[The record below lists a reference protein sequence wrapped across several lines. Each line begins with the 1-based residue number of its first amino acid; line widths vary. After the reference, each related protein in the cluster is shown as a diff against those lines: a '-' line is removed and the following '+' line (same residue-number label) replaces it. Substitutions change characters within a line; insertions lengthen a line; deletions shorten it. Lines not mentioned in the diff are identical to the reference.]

1 MIGEDRPV
9 PKRMISMHRFAAV
22 SLLAVVAALSACGK
36 NDAKAPASP
45 ASAASSTTTELAK
58 PDPRNADQF
67 TYANYQ
73 DVVVTHLDLDLAVD
87 FAARALDGVATM
99 DVKRL
104 NPAAKSLALDT
115 NDLSIAKVETRAK
128 GVWSPASYALSGD
141 DPALGSK
148 LEIDLSEEADAV
160 RIAYRTAPGAEGLQ
174 WLEPAQT
181 AGRKHPFLY
190 TQNQSIFA
198 RTMAPVQDTPA
209 VRMTYSAHVKTPKDL
224 FAVMSAAQDKDGVRD
239 GDYRFDM
246 PQPVPAYLL
255 ALAVG
260 DIGFKPISETI
271 GVYAEPSLL
280 DAAAAEFADA
290 PAFERIASSFY
301 GPYRWGRYDML
312 VLPPSYPFGGM
323 ENPRLTF
330 LTPTVIAGDRSLV
343 NVVAHEIAHSWS
355 GNLVTNAT
363 WRDAWLNEGFT
374 SYVENRI
381 IEAHFGR
388 ERALM
393 EQALQLADTKRDIEG
408 AERPALTRLD
418 LPADLAH
425 PDDAF
430 SQVAYGKGQFFLTFL
445 EQRYGRPAF
454 DAFLKSYF
462 EHFAFRALRT
472 ADFRAYLDE
481 NLVQKFPGKT
491 TKAEIDAWID
501 GDGLPATTPIPAS
514 DAFARVDAAQKAWL
528 SGARLEDAV
537 RPSAW
542 TAQEWVRF
550 IETLPA
556 ETTKAQLAALDG
568 AFGLSSRSNAE
579 IASVWYLKSIK
590 AGYAGADKAM
600 EAFVTRVG
608 RGKYIYKIYA
618 ALKESGRKDD
628 AARIFAAAK
637 PGYHP
642 IAQRRVEDIL
652 AK

>member
-1 MIGEDRPV
+1 MNT
-9 PKRMISMHRFAAV
+9 FAAA
-22 SLLAVVAALSACGK
+22 SLVALAAALAACGK
-36 NDAKAPASP
+36 KEGPAHAKIESQTP
-45 ASAASSTTTELAK
+45 SAAASTEIAR

-73 DVVVTHLDLDLAVD
+73 DVVVTHLDLDIDVD
-87 FAARALDGVATM
+87 FATKTLGGVATL
-99 DVKRL
+99 DLKRL
-104 NPAAKSLALDT
+104 DPAVKSVALDT
-115 NDLSIAKVETRAK
+115 NDLSIAKVESRVK
-128 GVWSPASYALSGD
+128 GAWSVAAYTLSGD

-148 LEIDLSEEADAV
+148 LEIALAPDADAV

-174 WLEPAQT
+174 WLDPVQT
-181 AGRKHPFLY
+181 AGKKRPFLY

-209 VRMTYSAHVKTPKDL
+209 VRMTYAAHVKTPKDL
-224 FAVMSAAQDKDGVRD
+224 FAVMSAAQDKDGMRD

-280 DAAAAEFADA
+280 DAAAAEFSDT
-290 PAFERIASSFY
+290 PAFEKIASGLY

-330 LTPTVIAGDRSLV
+330 LTPTLISGDKSLV
-343 NVVAHEIAHSWS
+343 NVVAHELAHSWS

-388 ERALM
+388 ERAQM
-393 EQALQLADTKRDIEG
+393 EQALQLADTQRDIKD

-430 SQVAYGKGQFFLTFL
+430 SQVAYGKGQFFLIFL
-445 EQRYGRPAF
+445 EERFGRQAF

-462 EHFAFRALRT
+462 EHFAFRAVRT
-472 ADFRAYLDE
+472 ADFRSYLE
-481 NLVQKFPGKT
+481 EKLIAQIPGRVT
-491 TKAEIDAWID
+491 NAELDAWIE
-501 GDGLPATTPIPAS
+501 GDGMPATTPQPES
-514 DAFARVDAAQKAWL
+514 DAFKKVDAAQAAWL
-528 SGARLEDAV
+528 GGANLQGAV
-537 RPSAW
+537 KPAAW
-542 TAQEWVRF
+542 TTQEWVRF
-550 IETLPA
+550 IDTLPA
-556 ETTKAQLAALDG
+556 ATTKEQLASLDG
-568 AFGLSSRSNAE
+568 AFSVSAKGNAE
-579 IASVWYLKSIK
+579 IAAAWYLKTIA
-590 AGYAGADKAM
+590 AGYAGADPAM

-608 RGKYIYKIYA
+608 RGKYIYKIYT
-618 ALKESGRKDD
+618 ALKAAGRKDD

-637 PGYHP
+637 AGYHP
-642 IAQRRVEDIL
+642 IAQRRIEEIL

>member
-1 MIGEDRPV
+1 M
-9 PKRMISMHRFAAV
+9 
-22 SLLAVVAALSACGK
+22 
-36 NDAKAPASP
+36 
-45 ASAASSTTTELAK
+45 
-58 PDPRNADQF
+58 
-67 TYANYQ
+67 
-73 DVVVTHLDLDLAVD
+73 
-87 FAARALDGVATM
+87 
-99 DVKRL
+99 
-104 NPAAKSLALDT
+104 
-115 NDLSIAKVETRAK
+115 
-128 GVWSPASYALSGD
+128 
-141 DPALGSK
+141 
-148 LEIDLSEEADAV
+148 

-174 WLEPAQT
+174 WLDPVQT
-181 AGRKHPFLY
+181 AGKKRPFLY

-209 VRMTYSAHVKTPKDL
+209 VRMTYAAHVKTPKDL
-224 FAVMSAAQDKDGVRD
+224 FAVMSAAQDKDGMRD

-280 DAAAAEFADA
+280 DAAAAEFSDT
-290 PAFERIASSFY
+290 PAFEKIASGLY

-330 LTPTVIAGDRSLV
+330 LTPTLISGDKSLV
-343 NVVAHEIAHSWS
+343 NVVAHELAHSWS

-388 ERALM
+388 ERAQM
-393 EQALQLADTKRDIEG
+393 EQALQLADTQRDIKD

-430 SQVAYGKGQFFLTFL
+430 SQVAYGKGQFFLIFL
-445 EQRYGRPAF
+445 EQRFGRPAF

-462 EHFAFRALRT
+462 EHFAFRAVRT
-472 ADFRAYLDE
+472 ADFRSYLE
-481 NLVQKFPGKT
+481 EKLIAQNPGKVT
-491 TKAEIDAWID
+491 NAELDAWIE
-501 GDGLPATTPIPAS
+501 GDGMPATTPQPES
-514 DAFARVDAAQKAWL
+514 DAFKKVDAAQAAWL
-528 SGARLEDAV
+528 GGANLQGAV
-537 RPSAW
+537 KPAAW
-542 TAQEWVRF
+542 TTQEWVRF
-550 IETLPA
+550 IDTLPA
-556 ETTKAQLAALDG
+556 ATTKEQLAALDA
-568 AFGLSSRSNAE
+568 AFGVSAKGNAE
-579 IASVWYLKSIK
+579 IAAAWYLKTIA
-590 AGYAGADKAM
+590 AGYAGADPAM
-600 EAFVTRVG
+600 EAFVARVG
-608 RGKYIYKIYA
+608 RGKYIYKIYT
-618 ALKESGRKDD
+618 ALKAAGRKDD

-637 PGYHP
+637 AGYHP
-642 IAQRRVEDIL
+642 IAQRRIEEIL

>member
-1 MIGEDRPV
+1 MT
-9 PKRMISMHRFAAV
+9 RFAAA
-22 SLLAVVAALSACGK
+22 SLVALAAALAACGK
-36 NDAKAPASP
+36 KEGPAHAKIESQTP
-45 ASAASSTTTELAK
+45 SAAASTEIAR

-73 DVVVTHLDLDLAVD
+73 DVVVTHLDLDIDVD
-87 FAARALDGVATM
+87 FATKTLGGVATL
-99 DVKRL
+99 DLKRL
-104 NPAAKSLALDT
+104 DPAVKSVALDT
-115 NDLSIAKVETRAK
+115 NDLSIAKVESRVK
-128 GVWSPASYALSGD
+128 GAWSVAAYTLSGD

-148 LEIDLSEEADAV
+148 LEIALAPDADAV

-174 WLEPAQT
+174 WLDPVQT
-181 AGRKHPFLY
+181 AGKKRPFLY

-209 VRMTYSAHVKTPKDL
+209 VRMTYAAHVKTPKDL
-224 FAVMSAAQDKDGVRD
+224 FAVMSAAQDKDGMRD

-280 DAAAAEFADA
+280 DAAAAEFSDT
-290 PAFERIASSFY
+290 PAFEKIASGLY

-330 LTPTVIAGDRSLV
+330 LTPTLISGDKSLV
-343 NVVAHEIAHSWS
+343 NVVAHELAHSWS

-388 ERALM
+388 ERAQM
-393 EQALQLADTKRDIEG
+393 EQALQLADTQRDIKD

-430 SQVAYGKGQFFLTFL
+430 SQVAYGKGQFFLIFL
-445 EQRYGRPAF
+445 EERFGRQAF

-462 EHFAFRALRT
+462 EHFAFRAVRT
-472 ADFRAYLDE
+472 ADFRSYLE
-481 NLVQKFPGKT
+481 EKLIAQIPGRVT
-491 TKAEIDAWID
+491 NAELDAWIE
-501 GDGLPATTPIPAS
+501 GDGMPATTPQPES
-514 DAFARVDAAQKAWL
+514 DAFKKVDAAQAAWL
-528 SGARLEDAV
+528 GGANLQGAV
-537 RPSAW
+537 KPAAW
-542 TAQEWVRF
+542 TTQEWVRF
-550 IETLPA
+550 IDTLPA
-556 ETTKAQLAALDG
+556 ATTKEQLASLDG
-568 AFGLSSRSNAE
+568 AFSVSAKGNAE
-579 IASVWYLKSIK
+579 IAAAWYLKTIA
-590 AGYAGADKAM
+590 AGYAGADPAM

-608 RGKYIYKIYA
+608 RGKYIYKIYT
-618 ALKESGRKDD
+618 ALKAAGRKDD

-637 PGYHP
+637 AGYHP
-642 IAQRRVEDIL
+642 IAQRRIEEIL

>member
-1 MIGEDRPV
+1 MT
-9 PKRMISMHRFAAV
+9 RFAAA
-22 SLLAVVAALSACGK
+22 SLVALAAALAACGK
-36 NDAKAPASP
+36 KEGPAHAKIESQTP
-45 ASAASSTTTELAK
+45 SAAASTEIAR
-58 PDPRNADQF
+58 PNPRNADQF

-73 DVVVTHLDLDLAVD
+73 DVVVTHLDLDIDVD
-87 FAARALDGVATM
+87 FATKTLGGVATL
-99 DVKRL
+99 DLKRL
-104 NPAAKSLALDT
+104 DPAAASVALDT
-115 NDLSIAKVETRAK
+115 NDLSIAKVESRVK
-128 GVWSPASYALSGD
+128 GAWSVAAYTLSGD

-148 LEIDLSEEADAV
+148 LEIALAPDADAV

-174 WLEPAQT
+174 WLDPVQT
-181 AGRKHPFLY
+181 AGKKRPFLY

-209 VRMTYSAHVKTPKDL
+209 VRMTYAAHVKTPKDL
-224 FAVMSAAQDKDGVRD
+224 FAVMSAAQDKDGMRD

-280 DAAAAEFADA
+280 DAAAAEFSDT
-290 PAFERIASSFY
+290 PAFEKIASGLY

-330 LTPTVIAGDRSLV
+330 LTPTLISGDKSLV
-343 NVVAHEIAHSWS
+343 NVVAHELAHSWS

-388 ERALM
+388 ERAQM
-393 EQALQLADTKRDIEG
+393 EQALQLADTQRDIKD

-430 SQVAYGKGQFFLTFL
+430 SQVAYGKGQFFLIFL
-445 EQRYGRPAF
+445 EQRFGRPAF

-462 EHFAFRALRT
+462 EHFAFRAVRT
-472 ADFRAYLDE
+472 ADFRSYLE
-481 NLVQKFPGKT
+481 EKLIAQNPGKVT
-491 TKAEIDAWID
+491 NAELDAWIE
-501 GDGLPATTPIPAS
+501 GDGMPATTPQPES
-514 DAFARVDAAQKAWL
+514 DAFKKVDAAQAAWL
-528 SGARLEDAV
+528 GGANLQGAV
-537 RPSAW
+537 KPAAW
-542 TAQEWVRF
+542 TTQEWVRF
-550 IETLPA
+550 IDTLPA
-556 ETTKAQLAALDG
+556 ATTKEQLAALDA
-568 AFGLSSRSNAE
+568 AFGVSAKGNAE
-579 IASVWYLKSIK
+579 IAAAWYLKTIA
-590 AGYAGADKAM
+590 AGYAGADPAM
-600 EAFVTRVG
+600 EAFVARVG
-608 RGKYIYKIYA
+608 RGKYIYKIYT
-618 ALKESGRKDD
+618 ALKAAGRKDD

-637 PGYHP
+637 AGYHP
-642 IAQRRVEDIL
+642 IAQRRIEEIL